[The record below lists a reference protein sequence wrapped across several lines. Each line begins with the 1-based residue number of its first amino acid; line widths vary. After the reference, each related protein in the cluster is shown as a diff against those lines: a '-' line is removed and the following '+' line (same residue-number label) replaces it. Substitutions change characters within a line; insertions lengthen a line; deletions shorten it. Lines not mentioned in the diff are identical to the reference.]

1 MEIED
6 EPVEQRK
13 RKSLAIDKETY
24 DLLRDICAKERR
36 SLIHQLQHMHQ
47 QAALMRLMSR
57 NLMIE
62 VDGGALMG
70 YDLGYEVEGAMI
82 VAREVE
88 PEPLDE

>member
-1 MEIED
+1 LRNPFKTKAVPQSYR
-6 EPVEQRK
+6 PVLEAREV
-13 RKSLAIDKETY
+13 IDLFGRLT
-24 DLLRDICAKERR
+24 
-36 SLIHQLQHMHQ
+36 MHQ

-82 VAREVE
+82 VAREAE
-88 PEPLDE
+88 LEPLGE

>member
-1 MEIED
+1 MRNPFKTKAVPHSYR
-6 EPVEQRK
+6 PVLE
-13 RKSLAIDKETY
+13 
-24 DLLRDICAKERR
+24 AKEVIELFGR
-36 SLIHQLQHMHQ
+36 LTMHQ

-88 PEPLDE
+88 PEPLGE